1 VTVENKPIHM
11 NIQEERNEL
20 IRRVELI
27 EDKSLIKTINSLL
40 DFAFEKQNKN
50 LEESI
55 ARGLS
60 QSLNDEGIAHEN
72 VMRDI
77 REKYK

>member
-1 VTVENKPIHM
+1 VTVENNPIHM

-50 LEESI
+50 LEESL

>member
-1 VTVENKPIHM
+1 M

-60 QSLNDEGIAHEN
+60 QSVNDEGIAHEN

-77 REKYK
+77 REKNF